1 MKTRTL
7 LLLSVAVALAILLA
21 GGVFLFQLT
30 SETAAVERAEI
41 GEGVSVGDVEVT
53 VFGASGGDPIL
64 SVDVELGGVDDPTG
78 VDSFA
83 LVTGDRR
90 LAPITAPAEGR
101 CVDIGVE
108 AQRCR
113 IDFDVSGADASNRLL
128 VLRRGD
134 EQRNWVLTTP

>member
-30 SETAAVERAEI
+30 SETAAVERAEV
-41 GEGVSVGDVEVT
+41 GQAVSVGDVDVT
-53 VFGASGGDPIL
+53 VLGVSGGEPIL
-64 SVDVELGGVDDPTG
+64 SIDVELGGVDDPAG

-90 LAPITAPAEGR
+90 LEPITAPAEGR
-101 CVDIGVE
+101 CVDIVVE
-108 AQRCR
+108 IQRCR
-113 IDFDVSGADASNRLL
+113 IDFDVSGADGSNRLL

-134 EQRNWVLTTP
+134 DQRNWVLTPS